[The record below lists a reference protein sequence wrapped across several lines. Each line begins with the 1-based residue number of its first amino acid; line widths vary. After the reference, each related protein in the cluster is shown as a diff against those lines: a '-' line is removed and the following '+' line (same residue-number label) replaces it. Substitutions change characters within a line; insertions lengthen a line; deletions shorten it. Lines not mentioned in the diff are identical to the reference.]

1 MQQAVVNETRARSI
15 AAASRFLVD
24 LRRRLRLLGRVAF
37 VGFWLGVLDRRTLH
51 AIDDLAYRRW
61 RPLYQ
66 NPEYNRRGL
75 FEWEREAIES
85 YFPDRGRLTV
95 IGAGG
100 GREVLALSAMG
111 YDVAGVECNRVLIE
125 AANRLLREAGSGST
139 VSWLPRD
146 AAPRDRGR
154 LDGVI
159 VGWGAYTLMVGRKR
173 RIRFLRGLA
182 ESLASGAPVLIS
194 FYTWNGRLRH
204 LRWIHLVATTIRR
217 VLRREP
223 VEPGDD
229 LAPNFIHH
237 FTAQQVE
244 QELREGGYEL
254 CEFREH
260 GAGIYNAGF
269 AVGIR
274 S

>member
-1 MQQAVVNETRARSI
+1 MQQAVLKETRARLI

-51 AIDDLAYRRW
+51 AIDELVYRR

-75 FEWEREAIES
+75 FDWERETIES

-125 AANRLLREAGSGST
+125 TANRLLREAGSGST

-146 AAPRDRGR
+146 APPRYRGH
-154 LDGVI
+154 LDGAI
-159 VGWGAYTLMVGRKR
+159 VGWGAYTLMVGSQR

-182 ESLASGAPVLIS
+182 ESLAPGAPVLIS
-194 FYTWNGRLRH
+194 FNTWDGRVRH
-204 LRWIHLVATTIRR
+204 LRWIHLVANTIRR
-217 VLRREP
+217 ILEREP

-229 LAPNFIHH
+229 LTPSFIHN

-244 QELREGGYEL
+244 RELSEGGYEL
-254 CEFREH
+254 REFREQ
-260 GAGIYNAGF
+260 GPGWNNSGF

-274 S
+274 P

>member
-1 MQQAVVNETRARSI
+1 MQHAVVNETRARWI

-51 AIDDLAYRRW
+51 VIDDLAYRR

-146 AAPRDRGR
+146 AAPRDRGH
-154 LDGVI
+154 LDGAI
-159 VGWGAYTLMVGRKR
+159 VGWGAYTLMVGSQR

-194 FYTWNGRLRH
+194 FNTWDGRVRH
-204 LRWIHLVATTIRR
+204 VRWIHLVANTIRR
-217 VLRREP
+217 ILRREP

-229 LAPNFIHH
+229 LAPSFIHH

-244 QELREGGYEL
+244 RELSEGGYEL
-254 CEFREH
+254 REFREQ
-260 GAGIYNAGF
+260 GPGWNNSGF

-274 S
+274 P